1 MGMYHSTYFAYG
13 VRIPD
18 GTDIEE
24 LEDRLH
30 GGGVG
35 YLTAGAFDRD
45 MTFLTTECS
54 SVDLGSFESVFP
66 ESFTRAEREG
76 WDAALRK
83 AAEQIGVTPMTE
95 PAWFVVPD
103 MS

>member
-13 VRIPD
+13 VRIPEGSD
-18 GTDIEE
+18 PDQMDDQLRGS
-24 LEDRLH
+24 
-30 GGGVG
+30 GVG
-35 YLTAGAFDRD
+35 HLLAGSYDRD
-45 MTFLTTECS
+45 MWFLTTECS

-83 AAEQIGVTPMTE
+83 AAERIGVTPMTE